1 MMRVTVYQLEDN
13 ALLNPP
19 CFPTSSHHGFT
30 EYFTV
35 SIALQELN
43 QLHVR
48 LHGKRSC
55 CTTRC
60 QIYFELIHCHY
71 YSVLLVI
78 VSAIL
83 ERLTL
88 CLAKH
93 RQISCCQDPQR

>member
-43 QLHVR
+43 QLHVPATW
-48 LHGKRSC
+48 K
-55 CTTRC
+55 TK
-60 QIYFELIHCHY
+60 
-71 YSVLLVI
+71 LLYN
-78 VSAIL
+78 SL
-83 ERLTL
+83 PNLL
-88 CLAKH
+88 
-93 RQISCCQDPQR
+93 